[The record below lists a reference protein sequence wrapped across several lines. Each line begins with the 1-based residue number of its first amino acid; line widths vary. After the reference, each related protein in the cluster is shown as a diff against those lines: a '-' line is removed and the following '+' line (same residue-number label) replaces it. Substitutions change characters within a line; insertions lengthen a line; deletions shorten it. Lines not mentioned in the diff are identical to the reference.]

1 MTATTCK
8 VSPVRAVLLSVAS
21 LESARRFYETAL
33 GMECLGEVDDVDEP
47 VRALWGLGAGRVR
60 VASMGQPEDPY
71 GRVEIVAWDGC
82 TGRPIRDQRR
92 AFDCGILT
100 LNLRTADIEKAL
112 KHLETHGAGIISKT
126 VRYPYRKDIFL
137 YEAMAIGPNQ
147 ERYTLLQLGETQ
159 AHAGH
164 VIGDAVATV
173 GTVVPDTALSKAFY
187 ADVLG
192 FKMAFEMDEAGELF
206 APMLGIAADFRMR
219 MTLFTAGDIWT
230 GKLETIE
237 FSSASEEF
245 TPVSI
250 PRDWRGT
257 GYCMLSFKTDAAARC
272 AGALQQNGYCV
283 EMSAGEIM
291 RPFWGPTRAFV
302 TIAPG
307 GVPLEVITNP
317 GEAS

>member
-1 MTATTCK
+1 MTAVYS

-21 LESARRFYETAL
+21 LESARRFYEIAL

-60 VASMGQPEDPY
+60 MASMGRPENPY
-71 GRVEIVAWDGC
+71 GRVELVAWDGC

-92 AFDCGILT
+92 AFDGGILT
-100 LNLRTADIEKAL
+100 LNLRTPDIEKAL
-112 KHLETHGAGIISKT
+112 QHLEAHDATIISKP

-147 ERYTLLQLGETQ
+147 ERYTLLQLGEAQ
-159 AHAGH
+159 PSAGH

-173 GTVVPDTALSKAFY
+173 GTVVPDSALSKVFY

-192 FKMAFEMDEAGELF
+192 FKTAFEMDEAGELF
-206 APMLGIAADFRMR
+206 APMLGMAADFRMR
-219 MTLFTAGDIWT
+219 MALFTAGDFWT

-237 FSSASEEF
+237 FSSAYKEF
-245 TPVSI
+245 RPVSI
-250 PRDWRGT
+250 AVDWRRT
-257 GYCMLSFKTDAAARC
+257 GYCMLSLNTNAPARL
-272 AGALQQNGYCV
+272 AEGLQQNGYSV
-283 EMSAGEIM
+283 EMSAGEIL
-291 RPFWGPTRAFV
+291 RPFGGPSRALV

-307 GVPLEVITNP
+307 GVPLEVLTVQ
-317 GEAS
+317 GEAP